1 MIHLPFFLSSRS
13 PRILRGMLPY
23 PAIYEDAHHRRS
35 PPARLLAARA
45 GTAQM
50 RAIQVGYCTRLAS
63 LEAAKAAGFDYVELA
78 TSEIAGLS
86 DAEFEQ
92 AAARIRQVGLPVP
105 AMNLFLPATLKV
117 TGPDINRDEQMA
129 YVKKAFARLERI
141 GTTIVVFGSGGAR
154 QVPAGFSKD
163 EALRQLV
170 EFGRRI
176 APEARARGITI
187 AVEPLR
193 TEETNIINSAAEG
206 LALVEAIGDPNFQL
220 MVDFYHLAS
229 VKEDPSIIV
238 RARDHI
244 RHLHMANPEG
254 RVFPARRRRVRL
266 RAVLRGAANNRVRQA
281 HQRRSVDKGFRGR
294 RATGDR
300 TAPQGNSVAAA
311 ACCTARLALLFIR
324 RLHGLHRLERV
335 AAAKRLYRT

>member
-1 MIHLPFFLSSRS
+1 MRAHFVVGP
-13 PRILRGMLPY
+13 IL
-23 PAIYEDAHHRRS
+23 IT
-35 PPARLLAARA
+35 LLAAVPGRA
-45 GTAQM
+45 QI
-50 RAIQVGYCTRLAS
+50 RPIQVGYCTRLAS

-78 TSEIAGLS
+78 TSEIAALS

-117 TGPDINRDEQMA
+117 TGPDVNRDEQMA

-193 TEETNIINSAAEG
+193 PEETNIVNSAAEG

-229 VKEDPSIIV
+229 VKEDPSIII

-254 RVFPARRRRVRL
+254 RVFPRDPAEYDYAPFFAAL
-266 RAVLRGAANNRVRQA
+266 RTIGYD
-281 HQRRSVDKGFRGR
+281 QRISVEASTKELEADAP
-294 RATGDR
+294 RAI
-300 TAPQGNSVAAA
+300 
-311 ACCTARLALLFIR
+311 ALLRKAIP
-324 RLHGLHRLERV
+324 
-335 AAAKRLYRT
+335 

>member
-1 MIHLPFFLSSRS
+1 MV
-13 PRILRGMLPY
+13 
-23 PAIYEDAHHRRS
+23 
-35 PPARLLAARA
+35 LLAAVA
-45 GTAQM
+45 GSAQIH
-50 RAIQVGYCTRLAS
+50 RVQIGYCTRLAN

-78 TSEIAGLS
+78 TSEIAALS

-92 AAARIRQVGLPVP
+92 AAARIRQAGLPVP

-117 TGPDINRDEQMA
+117 TGSDIDRDQQMA
-129 YVKKAFARLERI
+129 YVRKAFARLEQI

-193 TEETNIINSAAEG
+193 PEETNIINSAAEG

-229 VKEDPSIIV
+229 VKEDPSIVV
-238 RARDHI
+238 RARDHL
-244 RHLHMANPEG
+244 RHLHMANPDG
-254 RVFPARRRRVRL
+254 RVFPRAAGEYDYAPFFAALRTIGYDRRISVE
-266 RAVLRGAANNRVRQA
+266 ASTKDFTGDAPQA
-281 HQRRSVDKGFRGR
+281 ITFLR
-294 RATGDR
+294 RAL
-300 TAPQGNSVAAA
+300 P
-311 ACCTARLALLFIR
+311 
-324 RLHGLHRLERV
+324 
-335 AAAKRLYRT
+335 